1 MIILDDDLIV
11 GKGSHRVCYRHPDI
25 DKLCIKVSHEG
36 FSQEQDYE
44 LAYYQRL
51 NNRKIEWDLLTRYH
65 DVVETNIGTG
75 YIFDLVVDSNNQP
88 SKTLEYYLNQP
99 NTEALVEPLLKLKV
113 YLIQN
118 LVITKEI
125 KPRNIACIN
134 NNGIIERC
142 MIVDDIGNTE
152 FFPISNYVSSLAKSK
167 IDRKWRRF
175 ESSLNNSGLS
185 LK

>member
-1 MIILDDDLIV
+1 M
-11 GKGSHRVCYRHPDI
+11 
-25 DKLCIKVSHEG
+25 
-36 FSQEQDYE
+36 
-44 LAYYQRL
+44 
-51 NNRKIEWDLLTRYH
+51 
-65 DVVETNIGTG
+65 VETNIGTG

-142 MIVDDIGNTE
+142 VIVDDIGNTE